1 MENLVRYCIKSV
13 LSQIRHHVSLFGSG
27 NGTGTAQ
34 DWDFCTSSAPC
45 THGHG
50 DCDGDDECAEHHL
63 CGEDNCRHFWTQ
75 AEALADCCV
84 PGGVRLFWIFLAVF
98 SFALSEVQLVG
109 GSGPHEGNIF
119 VGGKPVCDDDHDVEN
134 ALVVCRYLVV
144 FEISREISKTSSSS
158 CQKIEFVKNHTTYY
172 K

>member
-1 MENLVRYCIKSV
+1 MSAFLVQEMEQEQLKIGIFAQAA
-13 LSQIRHHVSLFGSG
+13 LLAH
-27 NGTGTAQ
+27 TGTATAMATMNVPNTT
-34 DWDFCTSSAPC
+34 FVGKTTAGTS
-45 THGHG
+45 G
-50 DCDGDDECAEHHL
+50 L
-63 CGEDNCRHFWTQ
+63 
-75 AEALADCCV
+75 
-84 PGGVRLFWIFLAVF
+84 RLRRLPTAASQVGFGCLGFFLAVF